1 MFFAFRRH
9 DFKKW
14 RAIALRRKKS
24 TIIYKNNIMKKASIQ
39 KITFLLL
46 VTLASVI
53 TAFSQTAYQSQVLD
67 IKLSGTS
74 NVHDWEMTAVKGKS
88 EAAFTVD
95 ATGKLLSLSKLN
107 FTLPV
112 KNLKSSH
119 TAMDKNTYKALNE
132 EKNPNISFVL
142 TYATVISKGGNN
154 YQLNCSGQ
162 MSIAGTT
169 KQTDLVATGQYNPT
183 SKSFLVTGVKKMKM
197 TDYNVKP
204 PKALF
209 GTIKTG
215 DDISISYNLVFN
227 K

>member
-1 MFFAFRRH
+1 M
-9 DFKKW
+9 KKIIMK
-14 RAIALRRKKS
+14 RIAL
-24 TIIYKNNIMKKASIQ
+24 
-39 KITFLLL
+39 L
-46 VTLASVI
+46 VLMNLTVYA
-53 TAFSQTAYQSQVLD
+53 TAFTQTLYQSKVLD

-74 NVHDWEMTAVKGKS
+74 NVHDWEMSAIKGSS
-88 EAAFTVD
+88 EASFTVD
-95 ATGKLLSLSKLN
+95 AAGKLLSLSKLD

-119 TAMDKNTYKALNE
+119 SGMDKNTYKALNE
-132 EKNPNISFVL
+132 EKNPNISFIL
-142 TYATVISKGGNN
+142 TSATVTPKGKNN
-154 YQLNCSGQ
+154 YQLNCNGK

-169 KQTDLVATGQYNPT
+169 KQTDLVATGVYDPAN
-183 SKSFLVTGVKKMKM
+183 KSFLVTGVKKMKM

-215 DDISISYNLVFN
+215 DDISIAYNLTFN